1 MPVHPAHSN
10 DDYWHQA
17 VRLFTGYELPLRQDV
32 FDDLVGNEGIPLM
45 QVEISEMASPSP
57 AEDLYV
63 ITDNLY
69 WRANNSGSSI
79 EDMNIVVPFYFPENG
94 SREWSQPPRTRVKL
108 MQAAI
113 RLLGSRSTDAPPGY
127 GYFEGG
133 GFQGEKPG
141 GGEPGQW
148 SDLKLSQYSYGGG
161 LAMEALLWGHT
172 TANFEWNGI
181 HVAIENAV
189 DYNSFDRAADAFTR
203 AAIFFENQT
212 KELERWQKRFGNEDA
227 AWKGQA
233 AGVFM
238 DLITKLNKM
247 YEEFSSDMPRAGA
260 VGSRHAEKL
269 KNARANFVDAVSEL
283 KLVWNDWQFW
293 RGNPL
298 RYLHDILLNLTEH
311 IWNTNIKPV
320 SLEYESK
327 TNIGHSYSYI
337 DLENPNT
344 VVGSDDGEFVNGHP
358 DYGQYMDL
366 QTWKRVGE
374 KAIAD
379 WQDNLERELGEAAKT
394 AIMKVKDSFSF
405 SLEPV
410 SSKGAPTLS
419 QSLTNDINQ
428 RTREQAEKDREEQR
442 RQQEE
447 LRKEQEEQR
456 KELERKEKEREEQQQ
471 KILEEERAYREKE
484 KEEQRLRQAEL
495 DAKQE
500 QKEAEQE
507 RRQKELQEQQEQK
520 QAELEAKQEQKEAEQ
535 ERRQKELQEQ
545 QEQKQAELE
554 AKQEQKE
561 AEQERRQKELQE
573 QQERRQQELQAQQE
587 QKQNQ
592 LEAQQAERERQQQ
605 EYQEQQQQAQ
615 TLALAQARADREK
628 EKEEQ
633 RRRQEELDARQEER
647 EAEQERKR
655 EELEAEQEE
664 RQREQERR
672 QEELQSRQEERQ
684 RELEEK
690 QEQQRIKTETEYEAR
705 QEEQERR
712 QQELQARQEEK
723 QAELEA
729 QREQKEAEQE
739 RRQEELQQQQQERQ
753 NQLEAQQAER
763 ERQQQEYQEQQ
774 QRRQQELQQ
783 QQQERQ
789 EELQQQ
795 QREQQEELQR
805 RQEEQRERQLQ
816 TEQQR
821 QQQLQERFEQL
832 QRQGPPLPDFN
843 DSRTILNPDGSVTTG
858 FPDGGYTTV
867 DPDERTS
874 VTVRPDGSIDVEN
887 LTPGESI
894 RNPDGS
900 WTTLNPDG
908 TLTTDYP
915 DGRSVVIDPDK
926 GQMTTTYPDGRT
938 ETTPLTPGVPASRPD
953 YGTDFRSSYPGYE
966 EELYDS
972 RSSDPYEAL
981 GGQRPAAASG
991 APGSPPMMPMLPP
1004 GMTMGGQVS
1013 GGADSGG
1020 RVRNVYDST
1029 PVVTARGKN
1038 ANRYRDEDVAAA
1050 QRGGATSSGMP
1061 FMPPMGGAGAPPPQS
1076 QESSD
1081 RERSSWLAEDEDVW
1095 GTDEGG
1101 APAVIGR

>member
-17 VRLFTGYELPLRQDV
+17 VRLFTGYELPQRQDV
-32 FDDLVGNEGIPLM
+32 FDELVGNDGIPLM
-45 QVEISEMASPSP
+45 QVEISEMPSP
-57 AEDLYV
+57 GPEEDLYV

-79 EDMNIVVPFYFPENG
+79 EDMNIVVPFYFPKNG
-94 SREWSQPPRTRVKL
+94 SREWNQPPRTRVKL

-127 GYFEGG
+127 GYFQGG
-133 GFQGEKPG
+133 GFQGERPG

-161 LAMEALLWGHT
+161 LAMEALLWGRT

-203 AAIFFENQT
+203 AAIFFESQK
-212 KELERWQKRFGNEDA
+212 KELERWHKRFGDEDA

-238 DLITKLNKM
+238 DLISKLDKM
-247 YEEFSSDMPRAGA
+247 YEEFSADMPRAGA
-260 VGSRHAEKL
+260 AGSRHAEKL
-269 KNARANFVDAVSEL
+269 KNARANFVEAVGEL

-298 RYLHDILLNLTEH
+298 RFLHDILLDLTEH

-327 TNIGHSYSYI
+327 TNIGHAYSYI
-337 DLENPNT
+337 DMENPVA

-358 DYGQYMDL
+358 DYGHYMDL

-374 KAIAD
+374 KAIAN
-379 WQDNLERELGEAAKT
+379 WQDTLDRELGGAAKT
-394 AIMKVKDSFSF
+394 AIMKVKDSFSV

-419 QSLTNDINQ
+419 QSLTHDINQ

-447 LRKEQEEQR
+447 LKREQEEQK

-484 KEEQRLRQAEL
+484 KEEQRRRQEEL
-495 DAKQE
+495 DARQE
-500 QKEAEQE
+500 EKEAEQE
-507 RRQKELQEQQEQK
+507 RRQQELQARQEAK
-520 QAELEAKQEQKEAEQ
+520 QAELEAKQEAKEAEQ
-535 ERRQKELQEQ
+535 ERRQQELQAR
-545 QEQKQAELE
+545 QEQKQAE
-554 AKQEQKE
+554 QERRQE
-561 AEQERRQKELQE
+561 ELRAEQERKQQELQA
-573 QQERRQQELQAQQE
+573 QQERRQQELQTQQE
-587 QKQNQ
+587 ARQAE
-592 LEAQQAERERQQQ
+592 LEAKQAEREQQQ
-605 EYQEQQQQAQ
+605 REYQEQQQQAQ

-633 RRRQEELDARQEER
+633 RRRQEELDARQEEK

-664 RQREQERR
+664 REREQERK
-672 QEELQSRQEERQ
+672 QEELQQRQEERQ

-690 QEQQRIKTETEYEAR
+690 QEQQRIKTETEYEER

-712 QQELQARQEEK
+712 QQELQAQQEARQ
-723 QAELEA
+723 
-729 QREQKEAEQE
+729 AEQE
-739 RRQEELQQQQQERQ
+739 RRQEELRAEQERRQQELQAQQEARQ
-753 NQLEAQQAER
+753 AELEAGQAER
-763 ERQQQEYQEQQ
+763 ERQQREYQE
-774 QRRQQELQQ
+774 

-789 EELQQQ
+789 EELQRQQ
-795 QREQQEELQR
+795 QERQEELQR
-805 RQEEQRERQLQ
+805 QQEKRQEELQQRQEEQRERQLQ

-832 QRQGPPLPDFN
+832 RRQGPSLPDFD

-858 FPDGGYTTV
+858 FSDGGYTTV

-874 VTVRPDGSIDVEN
+874 VTVRPDGSVDIEN
-887 LTPGESI
+887 LSPGESI

-915 DGRSVVIDPDK
+915 DGRSVVIDPDE

-953 YGTDFRSSYPGYE
+953 HGTDFRSSYPGYE

-972 RSSDPYEAL
+972 RSSDPYEVL
-981 GGQRPAAASG
+981 GGQRPAAAG
-991 APGSPPMMPMLPP
+991 AQGGPPMMPMMPP
-1004 GMTMGGQVS
+1004 GMTMGGQMS

-1020 RVRNVYDST
+1020 RVRNVYDTT
-1029 PVVTARGKN
+1029 PVVTARGRN

-1076 QESSD
+1076 QESGD